1 MKNSKTQT
9 IVLSSLYF
17 SGILSYNIFTLY
29 SNSVE
34 QLIEYRKT
42 KQYFKNDL
50 DAIISGCQKNWFD
63 NLLLSLFWPIRLP
76 FKLIPIVILYFNSND
91 SNENDSFIKYEF
103 KKSINIK
110 NINDT
115 KKYLKTI
122 DKIKNENYES
132 NKENTEYIK
141 ENIPIIKD
149 SDNENQKDSD
159 NENQKDSYNENQK
172 DSYNENQKDSNQEN
186 QKDTKANELKEN
198 KEDNT
203 QENQNDKEINE
214 ENLKFNFGNSNEEI
228 KFDFAPDNY
237 EFNFSIKH

>member
-50 DAIISGCQKNWFD
+50 DAIITGCQKNWFD

-91 SNENDSFIKYEF
+91 SNKNNSFIQYEV
-103 KKSINIK
+103 KKCINIK

-115 KKYLKTI
+115 KKYIKTI
-122 DKIKNENYES
+122 DKIKNDKYES
-132 NKENTEYIK
+132 NKENTEYVKELNEEDIQENKEESNEETLESKEEKLESIQENKEETLESIK
-141 ENIPIIKD
+141 ENKDENNEENKPIFK
-149 SDNENQKDSD
+149 N
-159 NENQKDSYNENQK
+159 
-172 DSYNENQKDSNQEN
+172 
-186 QKDTKANELKEN
+186 EN
-198 KEDNT
+198 KEISSLNELNKDL
-203 QENQNDKEINE
+203 DEIVE
-214 ENLKFNFGNSNEEI
+214 AIDEKFNFGNFNQELL
-228 KFDFAPDNY
+228 FDFTV
-237 EFNFSIKH
+237 SQ

>member
-29 SNSVE
+29 SNSIE

-42 KQYFKNDL
+42 KQYFKNEL
-50 DAIISGCQKNWFD
+50 DAIVSGCQKNWFD

-110 NINDT
+110 NISDT
-115 KKYLKTI
+115 KKYIKTI
-122 DKIKNENYES
+122 DKIKKDSYES
-132 NKENTEYIK
+132 NKENTEYVK
-141 ENIPIIKD
+141 ENTPIIKD
-149 SDNENQKDSD
+149 NEN
-159 NENQKDSYNENQK
+159 
-172 DSYNENQKDSNQEN
+172 
-186 QKDTKANELKEN
+186 
-198 KEDNT
+198 EDNF
-203 QENQNDKEINE
+203 QENQNDTKVNKLTENEKKIEINE
-214 ENLKFNFGNSNEEI
+214 DNSQEIQNDTKVNELSENDKKIEINEDDLKFNFSNFNEEI
-228 KFDFAPDNY
+228 KFDFAPLNNC
-237 EFNFSIKH
+237 EFNFSIKN